1 MSLRQEKVNA
11 LIKQQV
17 AELMTREVNF
27 KPGILVTVSK
37 VDTSPDLRYTQIFVS
52 VFPEKESEYA
62 IKTLKKESFSLQ
74 GKLNKKM
81 VMKPLPRIEFRL
93 DPTEVKA
100 DEVEKLL
107 QQI

>member
-17 AELMTREVNF
+17 AELMTREINF
-27 KPGILVTVSK
+27 KTGILVTISK

-62 IKTLKKESFSLQ
+62 IKTLKKESFNLQ
-74 GKLNKKM
+74 GKLNKKI
-81 VMKPLPRIEFRL
+81 VMKPLPRIEFKL
-93 DPTEVKA
+93 DPTEIKA